1 MLSQSSRGFTG
12 TAWSTASTFAELS
25 EPTHI
30 GILVHSPEIE
40 CTCHVPPGAMLKW
53 GLQEELVVTMP
64 NHGLLQ
70 AA

>member
-1 MLSQSSRGFTG
+1 MNTQAQISGET
-12 TAWSTASTFAELS
+12 
-25 EPTHI
+25 PK
-30 GILVHSPEIE
+30 
-40 CTCHVPPGAMLKW
+40 GAMLKW